1 MGAHPNGRAETV
13 KSKLKVWVVFGDRV
27 KFGDGRAEL
36 LELIEELGS
45 IQKAVAT
52 FGMSYRNSWGY
63 LKELEKAA
71 GFKFLE
77 RRPGGGPASG
87 TRLTKKGKEFL
98 VRYRRFRQG
107 IDEVVSRRF
116 AKTFSEKE

>member
-1 MGAHPNGRAETV
+1 MRC
-13 KSKLKVWVVFGDRV
+13 KLKVWVVFGGQI

-36 LELIEELGS
+36 LELIDKLGS
-45 IQKAVAT
+45 IKQAVARL
-52 FGMSYRNSWGY
+52 GMSYRNAWGY

-107 IDEVVSRRF
+107 VDEVVSRRF